1 VANTIKLNFTEQ
13 GNDQAIPLVL
23 LHGYPLSSTIWAEQ
37 QQRLSDYYRVI
48 TPDLRGHGKSD
59 APLGVY
65 EMELMARD
73 VLNLL
78 DSLNI
83 QKAAIMGHSMGG
95 YVTLAAWKI
104 ASDRFAAFG
113 MIGSQAGAD
122 SEEARQNRYKMADR
136 VANEGSR
143 PVAEAVIPKL
153 FAPDLPQDE
162 PIIEQT
168 RAIIIGT
175 KPDGIIGTLK
185 GMAARPDST
194 EILSRINVP
203 SLILTGD
210 SDQLIPKERS
220 LTMAEAIPNSTLATV
235 ENAGHMPMLEQ
246 PQATT
251 MAIRN
256 FLDEIT
262 GQTN

>member
-13 GNDQAIPLVL
+13 GNGQAMPLVL
-23 LHGYPLSSTIWAEQ
+23 LHGYPLNNTIWAEQ
-37 QQRLSDYYRVI
+37 QQRLSDHYRVI

-73 VLNLL
+73 VFNLL

-83 QKAAIMGHSMGG
+83 QRAAIMGHSMGG

-104 ASDRFAAFG
+104 APDRFAAFG

-136 VANEGSR
+136 VATEGSR
-143 PVAEAVIPKL
+143 PVAEAIVPKL

-162 PIIEQT
+162 SIIEQT
-168 RAIIIGT
+168 RAIILST
-175 KPDGIIGTLK
+175 KADGIIGTLK
-185 GMAARPDST
+185 GMAERPDST
-194 EILSRINVP
+194 EILSQITVP

-220 LTMAEAIPNSTLATV
+220 LIMAEAIPNATLATV
-235 ENAGHMPMLEQ
+235 ENTGHMPMLEQ

-256 FLDEIT
+256 FLDELT
-262 GQTN
+262 GQTF